1 MKKEI
6 VDRVINSWKSF
17 LLQGDLEDY
26 QLEIDERVPIKFA
39 AVALH
44 LDLRTVKAS
53 TKEEEYYE
61 GFKDAAVEV
70 LNLLQIEIAQDDQL
84 KVISLYLREVAD
96 DKQEELKQ
104 HIWG

>member
-1 MKKEI
+1 MKQETI
-6 VDRVINSWKSF
+6 DRVINAWKDY

-26 QLEIDERVPIKFA
+26 QLEVDEKIPVKFA

-44 LDLRTVKAS
+44 LDLRTVRAS
-53 TKEEEYYE
+53 SKEEEYYE
-61 GFKDAAVEV
+61 GYRDAALEV

-84 KVISLYLREVAD
+84 KVISLYQKEMD
-96 DKQEELKQ
+96 EDKQEELKQ